1 MINIKTLKLILIIAF
16 CSISSTIQAQTTK
29 NIALSNKGPIVDEL
43 SFKEDAKDMGLTIKF
58 LFDEDSN
65 TLTVTLTSPKS
76 LFVFWNDT
84 RYKDVFSCHRWLL
97 PEKLSYVVSSNTAD
111 SFRASKKFRK
121 SLKRPR
127 KKHLFKKWFEA
138 EGLPPVEKELKLVND
153 SIVQTF
159 SIADRRSTNF
169 TFRLREIL
177 TMDEVQSKGTSRQYE
192 FTTDKDFD
200 IRYRITIHR
209 NPCLGLDDEV
219 AAAKGA
225 LATLTKNFE
234 SFLKKYAS
242 GCVPDNESLNT
253 FQDTKSSL
261 LSQFPKFKSTS
272 LCPDIQQ
279 AREQY
284 NLLLDSIQTI
294 DVKIEAGAIVSSD
307 EEQSEIDIQTILSN
321 ARQLDKMISRWLVSD
336 DNIERADLLEE
347 CRFVISETTALIGNN
362 EGQTQEERYAINLFK
377 KAEQYFKKVV
387 K

>member
-138 EGLPPVEKELKLVND
+138 DGLQPVEKELKLVND

-192 FTTDKDFD
+192 FTTA
-200 IRYRITIHR
+200 T
-209 NPCLGLDDEV
+209 P
-219 AAAKGA
+219 A
-225 LATLTKNFE
+225 LA
-234 SFLKKYAS
+234 
-242 GCVPDNESLNT
+242 
-253 FQDTKSSL
+253 
-261 LSQFPKFKSTS
+261 ST
-272 LCPDIQQ
+272 
-279 AREQY
+279 
-284 NLLLDSIQTI
+284 T
-294 DVKIEAGAIVSSD
+294 
-307 EEQSEIDIQTILSN
+307 
-321 ARQLDKMISRWLVSD
+321 RWLPQKG
-336 DNIERADLLEE
+336 LLPPS
-347 CRFVISETTALIGNN
+347 RKIS
-362 EGQTQEERYAINLFK
+362 NLFSK
-377 KAEQYFKKVV
+377 NMPPDVSLTTKVLIPSRIPSPPYSPSSPNSNPQASAPISNKHVNNITCSWIFKQFFQMLGNSTK
-387 K
+387 